1 MYAGKV
7 KNITCEYLINKKDDK
22 MTDHGGIIVAI
33 RTVREGNAFYE
44 IDEDCMKQRK
54 AGYSRDDT
62 TIQRKIQG
70 EDCENDQKR
79 TPATKGG

>member
-1 MYAGKV
+1 M
-7 KNITCEYLINKKDDK
+7 
-22 MTDHGGIIVAI
+22 AI

-70 EDCENDQKR
+70 EDCENNQKR
-79 TPATKGG
+79 NPATKGG